1 VSCCSS
7 PYAYG
12 LQDNNQWS
20 AGMKISSFEQIYRV
34 AQRIPRGKVAT
45 YGQIARL
52 LGQPRAARTVGWA
65 LHSLPEEK
73 DVPWQRVINSRG
85 MVSLG
90 PDRHGASVQR
100 ALLEGEGVVFDEQ
113 GRVDLEAYGWNGL
126 ASLEIRQ
133 ILDGEVHEKA

>member
-1 VSCCSS
+1 
-7 PYAYG
+7 
-12 LQDNNQWS
+12 
-20 AGMKISSFEQIYRV
+20 MKISFFEQIYQV
-34 AQRIPRGKVAT
+34 AQRIPRGKAAT

-90 PDRHGASVQR
+90 TDRHGATVQG

-113 GRVDLEAYGWNGL
+113 GRVDLEVYGWNGL
-126 ASLEIRQ
+126 ALLEIRQ
-133 ILDGEVHEKA
+133 ILDGEVYEKV

>member
-1 VSCCSS
+1 
-7 PYAYG
+7 
-12 LQDNNQWS
+12 LQDNSQGS
-20 AGMKISSFEQIYRV
+20 AGMKLSFFEQIYQV

-90 PDRHGASVQR
+90 ADRHGATVQR
-100 ALLEGEGVVFDEQ
+100 VLLESEGVVFDEQ
-113 GRVDLEAYGWNGL
+113 GRVELDVYGWNGL
-126 ASLEIRQ
+126 VPLEIRQ
-133 ILDGEVHEKA
+133 ILEGEVNEKA